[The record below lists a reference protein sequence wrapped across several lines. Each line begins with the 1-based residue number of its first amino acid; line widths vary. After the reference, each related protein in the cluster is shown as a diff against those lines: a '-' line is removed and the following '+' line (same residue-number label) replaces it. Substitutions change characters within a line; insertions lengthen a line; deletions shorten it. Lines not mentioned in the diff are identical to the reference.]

1 MSENVRLAKLEDL
14 SDLLTLLQQIKPGEK
29 TNVETGRLEKTMS
42 EIVGDKNH
50 YIAVY
55 ELDNRLVG
63 TATLII
69 QLNLTHDGRPYGHIE
84 NVVTDEKY
92 RGKGVGKGLMDF
104 LIKEAKER
112 GCYKLVLDC
121 AKDKIPFY
129 EKRGFDA
136 KGSVE
141 MRMDL

>member
-1 MSENVRLAKLEDL
+1 MSENVRLAKLGDL
-14 SDLLTLLQQIKPGEK
+14 SGLLALLQQIKPEEK
-29 TNVETGRLEKTMS
+29 TNVETSRLEKTMS
-42 EIVGDKNH
+42 EIIGNKNH

-84 NVVTDEKY
+84 NVVTDKEY
-92 RGKGVGKGLMDF
+92 RGRGVGKGLMDF

-129 EKRGFDA
+129 EKCGFDA